1 MSAEVKLQAEKDL
14 ITRKK
19 VKQDNRLLEIESLLK
34 KAEQKKQKER
44 QSEL

>member
-14 ITRKK
+14 IGRKK

>member
-1 MSAEVKLQAEKDL
+1 MSSEVKLQAEKDL
-14 ITRKK
+14 IGRKK
-19 VKQDNRLLEIESLLK
+19 AKQDTRLLEIESLLK